1 MVFFRKVPN
10 GLSPCGKSDR
20 SWGLAQVSCLG
31 GDFSVIFVGC
41 VGLGRESCR
50 RDLASLNKPVYS
62 ALPSPLQGPALG

>member
-1 MVFFRKVPN
+1 MDFPHGVRAIAR
-10 GLSPCGKSDR
+10 GD
-20 SWGLAQVSCLG
+20 LAQVSCLG

-41 VGLGRESCR
+41 VGLGHESCR